1 VEQASLTARAI
12 AAKAA
17 ALASAI
23 ATIALA
29 AALTTSVTACGGGA
43 DAGGDTAAAASSSTQ
58 VVAPLVDDEG
68 QAQAAAFRP
77 ADAAA
82 WTRNG
87 RYASGAQADQLAWA
101 SGDELVDVDVGC
113 CGEDAAERALG
124 MVWALQA
131 AHDTPASRLRVIVR
145 GRNLRLAAAVVNR
158 LLDSGLRDVWLVAS
172 SS

>member
-29 AALTTSVTACGGGA
+29 AALTTFVTACGGGA
-43 DAGGDTAAAASSSTQ
+43 DAGGETTPAASSTQ

>member
-1 VEQASLTARAI
+1 VEQASLTARVI
-12 AAKAA
+12 AAQAA

-23 ATIALA
+23 ATIALF
-29 AALTTSVTACGGGA
+29 AALATSLAACGGGA
-43 DAGGDTAAAASSSTQ
+43 DAGGETAAPASSAQ

-68 QAQAAAFRP
+68 QAQPVAFRP

-87 RYASGAQADQLAWA
+87 RYASHAQADQLVAA
-101 SGDELVDVDVGC
+101 LGDDLVDVDVGC
-113 CGEDAAERALG
+113 CGEDAAQRALG

-131 AHDTPASRLRVIVR
+131 AHDTPAARMRVIVR
-145 GRNLRLAAAVVNR
+145 GENLRLAAAVVNR
-158 LLDSGLRDVWLVAS
+158 LLDGGLRDVWLVAS